1 MNVHPQSCKFMP
13 YKFMQKKHVMKFA
26 SALLNL
32 KVHFVLQEIM
42 RNRKNV
48 ALHNLI
54 KRTMTLAYNI
64 EEDEIKFRLEQ

>member
-1 MNVHPQSCKFMP
+1 
-13 YKFMQKKHVMKFA
+13 MKFA

>member
-1 MNVHPQSCKFMP
+1 
-13 YKFMQKKHVMKFA
+13 MKFA
-26 SALLNL
+26 SALQNL

-64 EEDEIKFRLEQ
+64 EEDEIKFRLEQYSLDFEMKF

>member
-1 MNVHPQSCKFMP
+1 MNVHSQSCKFMP
-13 YKFMQKKHVMKFA
+13 YKFMQEKHVMKFA
-26 SALLNL
+26 SALQDL

-54 KRTMTLAYNI
+54 KRTMTLENNV
-64 EEDEIKFRLEQ
+64 EEYEINFRSEQ